1 MGAFSLI
8 SGLINPI
15 STILDRVLPDK
26 SQAAAAKAQLI
37 QLEANGELQQLLG
50 QIQIDNS
57 EAQSK
62 SWIAANWR
70 PLIGLVCGAAFAYAF
85 VLQPFLQF
93 FLVAFHVKFDVTQ
106 LPKLDMTTISPVLM
120 GMLGLGAMH
129 TWENVQAS
137 K

>member
-37 QLEANGELQQLLG
+37 QLEANGELQQILG
-50 QIQIDNS
+50 QIQIDNT
-57 EAQSK
+57 EAASK

-70 PLIGLVCGAAFAYAF
+70 PLIGLVCGSAFAYAF
-85 VLQPFLQF
+85 VIQPFIQF
-93 FLVAFHVKFDVTQ
+93 TLVACHVNFDVNL
-106 LPKLDMTTISPVLM
+106 LPKLNMDSINTVLF

-129 TWENVQAS
+129 TYENVKGA
-137 K
+137 

>member
-1 MGAFSLI
+1 MGAFLS
-8 SGLINPI
+8 LINPI

-37 QLEANGELQQLLG
+37 QLQAQGELNEVLA
-50 QIQIDNS
+50 QIGVDNT
-57 EAQSK
+57 EAASK

-85 VLQPFLQF
+85 VLQPFIQF
-93 FLVAFHVKFDVTQ
+93 ILVACHVQFDAAL
-106 LPKLDMTTISPVLM
+106 LPKLNMDSINTVLF

-129 TWENVQAS
+129 TYENIQAN